1 MAVRL
6 PFAGLT
12 LAHRQLVRFTQR
24 RRSNGNTISQGHT
37 WWRGARNLVTSSTKC
52 SQNEEEGESVSSSRL
67 SARRALL
74 ASRRRPLSP
83 LERISGLLPQ
93 EALGPDVA
101 QLRGQNHE
109 GPAQVS
115 DVCEP
120 DGEDSERRHQ
130 CEVAVELNTSDPSQ
144 EEGRPRTLPGETLL
158 QFGELL
164 VAEHRRKRQEEFR
177 KMFQLQPAGRLL
189 SSWGVV
195 LHDDMVEQPAGRF
208 LKTSRG
214 VSILVRRPSLEDYV
228 LHMKRGPNIAYPKV
242 GARWCRAGVRNNL
255 WNFSEV
261 LI

>member
-12 LAHRQLVRFTQR
+12 LAHRLVRFTQR
-24 RRSNGNTISQGHT
+24 HLSSNAISIGHT
-37 WWRGARNLVTSSTKC
+37 CRRDTRSFVTSSTKRK
-52 SQNEEEGESVSSSRL
+52 QNEEEDESASSSHL

-74 ASRRRPLSP
+74 SRRRRSLSP

-93 EALGPDVA
+93 DALGPDVT
-101 QLRGQNHE
+101 QLRDQNQE
-109 GPAQVS
+109 GPAQIS

-120 DGEDSERRHQ
+120 GGDDAERRH
-130 CEVAVELNTSDPSQ
+130 ESEASEELSQSDPSP
-144 EEGRPRTLPGETLL
+144 EEARPRTLPGETLL

-164 VAEHRRKRQEEFR
+164 MAEHRRKRQVEFR

-189 SSWGVV
+189 SSWGVI
-195 LHDDMVEQPAGRF
+195 LHDDMVGQPAGRF

-228 LHMKRGPNIAYPKV
+228 LYMKRGPNIAYPKV
-242 GARWCRAGVRNNL
+242 GVRWCR
-255 WNFSEV
+255 E
-261 LI
+261 